1 MVVSSKIMPGAA
13 NRKDIS
19 HGLGDFIYLSSGHF
33 KPHDG
38 APLHPHDNMD
48 IVTVVL
54 SGSIAHAGTLGDGT
68 VIHAPGVQVQR
79 AGTGM
84 RHSEMNPG
92 DSKAEFVQ
100 IWFLPPKEGLPPD
113 YRNITLEEGKL
124 TTLLGGDCA
133 DCFDNKM
140 TCKAGEI
147 PAGGSLDCDQ
157 QFVALII
164 EGDATANGIRATRG
178 DLLEGD
184 RLHIDAISK
193 LEIILIH

>member
-1 MVVSSKIMPGAA
+1 M
-13 NRKDIS
+13 
-19 HGLGDFIYLSSGHF
+19 
-33 KPHDG
+33 
-38 APLHPHDNMD
+38 
-48 IVTVVL
+48 
-54 SGSIAHAGTLGDGT
+54 
-68 VIHAPGVQVQR
+68 
-79 AGTGM
+79 
-84 RHSEMNPG
+84 
-92 DSKAEFVQ
+92 Q

-133 DCFDNKM
+133 DCFDNNM
-140 TCKAGEI
+140 TCQAGEI

-164 EGDATANGIRATRG
+164 EGDATANGNRATSG

-184 RLHIDAISK
+184 RLYIEAISK